1 MTLHKTSSKLT
12 SVYIMI
18 ILSVVMLASCGS
30 KAKPEIEGNTVDMRH
45 ARNISMVAVNDS
57 VTIVT
62 LTNPWDTTMNLAKY
76 ALVERGYSGKAIFP
90 ADITVI
96 EVPLR
101 KSIVYSGVHASLIK
115 ELGAFDA
122 IKGVCDA
129 EYISDADVKGA
140 LKRGEI
146 TDCGY
151 STSPL
156 MEKIMTLK
164 PDAVLLSP
172 FENSDETSRFARIG
186 TKVIQTADYMESTP
200 LGRAEWLRFYGRLFG
215 KGDMAD
221 SLFRS
226 IEKAYETSKAK
237 ASKFGHKPKVLF
249 DRPYNGVWDVPT
261 SGSVTGRLIQDA
273 GGQNPFDK
281 YTDGGS
287 AHLSPEEVIHTAADA
302 DVWLIRHTEPNLTLQ
317 SLEMDNKLYGKI
329 KAYKNADVY
338 GANTLEVP
346 LFDDGA
352 FHPERVLEEMVRV
365 LHPDADIS
373 SANLRYYKKL
383 K

>member
-1 MTLHKTSSKLT
+1 MRLHKTFSRLSSA
-12 SVYIMI
+12 YIMI
-18 ILSVVMLASCGS
+18 IMSVLMLASCGS
-30 KAKPEIEGNTVDMRH
+30 KAKQEIEGKAVDMRH
-45 ARNISMVAVNDS
+45 AHNISMVEVNDS

-62 LTNPWDTTMNLAKY
+62 LTNPWDTTSNLAKY
-76 ALVERGYSGKAIFP
+76 ALVERGYSDKAALP
-90 ADITVI
+90 SDITVI
-96 EVPLR
+96 EVPLQ
-101 KSIVYSGVHASLIK
+101 KAIVYSGVHASLIK

-129 EYISDADVKGA
+129 EYISDAEVKEA

-146 TDCGY
+146 ADCGY

-164 PDAVLLSP
+164 ADAVMLSP

-215 KGDMAD
+215 KGETAD
-221 SLFRS
+221 SLFSS
-226 IEKAYETSKAK
+226 IEKSYETSKAK
-237 ASKFGHKPKVLF
+237 ASKTGRKPKVLF

-261 SGSVTGRLIQDA
+261 SGSVTGRLIEDA

-281 YTDGGS
+281 YTEGGS
-287 AHLSPEEVIHTAADA
+287 AHLSPEEVIHTAADT
-302 DVWLIRHTEPNLTLQ
+302 DIWLIRHTDPNLTLQ
-317 SLEMDNKLYGKI
+317 SLETDNKLYGKI

-365 LHPDADIS
+365 LHPNTDIS

-383 K
+383 R